1 MTANGPINGAR
12 PAGRHASEAQA
23 SCPALEQG
31 HLHEIHSQ
39 AADRAAALAFA
50 LTQAPLAGAG
60 AIFAL
65 RTPCRQRLPILFSGD
80 GLALLGIQPSRLTIV
95 ETRTE
100 VDMLRAG
107 LEAAR
112 CPGVAAVLMESEGR
126 FVDYD
131 LTASRRLV
139 LAAEAS
145 GACILLLRGDAE
157 PRSSGAQTRWTI
169 RSAPSVA
176 LEADAPGWPAIEAE
190 LLRCRGGP
198 AGGRWRL
205 TWDSEGGCF
214 RDADGTDA
222 GGQAPLPGAVV
233 PFSRLRTNAGD
244 DGAGQRQVA

>member
-1 MTANGPINGAR
+1 M
-12 PAGRHASEAQA
+12 
-23 SCPALEQG
+23 
-31 HLHEIHSQ
+31 
-39 AADRAAALAFA
+39 AFA
-50 LTQAPLAGAG
+50 LTQGPLAGAG

-65 RTPCRQRLPILFSGD
+65 RTPCRQRLPTLFLGD

-112 CPGVAAVLMESEGR
+112 CAGVAAVLMESEGR

-145 GACILLLRGDAE
+145 GACILLLRGDAV

-169 RSAPSVA
+169 KSAPSVA

-214 RDADGTDA
+214 RDADG
-222 GGQAPLPGAVV
+222 QAPLPGAVV
-233 PFSRLRTNAGD
+233 PFSRLRTDAGD
-244 DGAGQRQVA
+244 DGADQRQVA

>member
-1 MTANGPINGAR
+1 MAGKNFIKGAR
-12 PAGRHASEAQA
+12 SLERHGLDAQA
-23 SCPALEQG
+23 ACPTLDPG
-31 HLHEIHSQ
+31 HLHEIHSH
-39 AADRAAALAFA
+39 AEDRAAALAFS
-50 LTQAPLAGAG
+50 LTQGRMAATG

-65 RTPCRQRLPILFSGD
+65 RTPRRQRLPTLFYGD
-80 GLALLGIQPSRLTIV
+80 GLALLGIQPGRLTIV
-95 ETRTE
+95 ETRNDI
-100 VDMLRAG
+100 DMLRAG

-126 FVDYD
+126 FAAYD

-145 GACILLLRGDAE
+145 GVFVLLLRGDAE

-176 LEADAPGWPAIEAE
+176 MEADAPGWPAIDAE

-205 TWDSEGGCF
+205 TWDSDNGCF
-214 RDADGTDA
+214 RNGDEH
-222 GGQAPLPGAVV
+222 APLPGAVV
-233 PFSRLRTNAGD
+233 PFSRQRTDAGD